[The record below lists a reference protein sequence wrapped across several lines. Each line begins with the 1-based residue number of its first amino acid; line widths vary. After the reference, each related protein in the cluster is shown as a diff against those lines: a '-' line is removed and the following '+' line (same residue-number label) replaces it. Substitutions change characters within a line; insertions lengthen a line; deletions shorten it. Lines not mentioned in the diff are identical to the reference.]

1 MTKDLAVF
9 AKKTGVKYFMIS
21 YTDLFG
27 AQRAKLVPTQ
37 AIADMQVEGAGF
49 AGFATW
55 LDFTPAHPDM
65 LAVPDPSSVIQLPWK
80 PEVAWVAA
88 NCVMEGEEV
97 AQAPRNL
104 LRRLIDDA
112 GAEGMHVKTGIEAE
126 FFLLSPDGS
135 QISDEYDTAA
145 KPCYDQQAVMR
156 RYDVIKEICDYMLEM
171 GWGPYQNDHEDANG
185 QFEMNWD
192 YSDCLITADRHVF
205 FKFMVKSLAE
215 KHGLRA
221 TFMPKPFSNL
231 TGNGCHA
238 HISLWNGKINK
249 FLDNGDRYGLSKMA
263 YNFLG
268 GIMKHAESLS
278 AFFNP
283 TINSYRRINAPPTK
297 SGSSWSPSSISYSGN
312 NRTHMIRIPDPGR
325 FELRLMDGSANPY
338 LLQAGVIAS
347 GLYGLNNRS
356 DPGKLLN
363 CNMYTDYENYP
374 ELSKLPDQLED
385 SLQKLE
391 DNKDINEIF
400 GEDVIKSYIKL
411 RNQEIDNFNLDETFD
426 KNKPV
431 TDWEKKNTL
440 DC

>member
-1 MTKDLAVF
+1 MSKNLSSI
-9 AKKTGVKYFMIS
+9 AKTNKIKYFLIS
-21 YTDLFG
+21 FVDLFG
-27 AQRAKLVPTQ
+27 VLRSKLVPTR
-37 AIADMQVEGAGF
+37 AINDMQKNGAGF

-55 LDFTPAHPDM
+55 LDMTPADTDMFAIPDADS
-65 LAVPDPSSVIQLPWK
+65 LIQLPWNKEVGWLSSDLWMNGK
-80 PEVAWVAA
+80 PVKAS
-88 NCVMEGEEV
+88 
-97 AQAPRNL
+97 PRVILKNQINMLSKKNL
-104 LRRLIDDA
+104 NMKSGVECEYFLI
-112 GAEGMHVKTGIEAE
+112 T
-126 FFLLSPDGS
+126 PDGT
-135 QISDEYDTAA
+135 QIADERDTQS
-145 KPCYDQQAVMR
+145 KPCYDQSALMR
-156 RYDVIKEICDYMLEM
+156 RYDLIKEICDCMIEL

-221 TFMPKPFSNL
+221 TFMPKPFSKL